1 MELTNLNTLQTAYL
15 FIVIGVIGATI
26 GSFLNVVI
34 YRLPLSLI
42 KGWEKEC
49 REFLAPTK
57 DPSDQNPSESENK
70 ASEEPEDTFNIAF
83 PASHCPKCKAPVKAW
98 QNIPIISYLFLKG
111 KCAACKVKISL
122 RYPAVELVTALLS
135 IWVVYSLGVTVEAG
149 LVLVLTWSL
158 LVLTLIDIDHHL
170 LPDNITL
177 PLMWLGLLANTQG
190 YFTSLESAVFGAAA
204 GYLSLWSVFWLFK
217 LVTGKEGMGFGDFKL
232 LAALGAWMGFQALP
246 IIIILSSMV
255 GAIIGIGGILI
266 FGKDKNKPIP
276 FGPYLAIAG
285 WIAFFWGDHI
295 TNAYLSYA
303 TGQ

>member
-1 MELTNLNTLQTAYL
+1 MDVTHFSNLQIIYIFTVVT
-15 FIVIGVIGATI
+15 IIGATI

-34 YRLPLSLI
+34 YRLPLSLM
-42 KGWEKEC
+42 KGWEREC
-49 REFLAPTK
+49 KEFLASTDEAKPT
-57 DPSDQNPSESENK
+57 PTSAE
-70 ASEEPEDTFNIAF
+70 AAPEDTKETFNIAF
-83 PASHCPKCKAPVKAW
+83 PASHCPCCKAPVRAW
-98 QNIPIISYLFLKG
+98 QNIPIISYLLLKG

-122 RYPAVELVTALLS
+122 RYPIVEFVTSVLS
-135 IWVVYSLGVTVEAG
+135 VWVVYSLGLTVEAG
-149 LVLVLTWSL
+149 LVLLLTWSL
-158 LVLTLIDIDHHL
+158 LVLTLIDVDHQL

-190 YFTSLESAVFGAAA
+190 YFTDLQSAVLGAVM
-204 GYLSLWSVFWLFK
+204 GYLALWSVFWLFK

-232 LAALGAWMGFQALP
+232 LAALGAWMGWQALP
-246 IIIILSSMV
+246 VIIILSSAV

-285 WIAFFWGDHI
+285 WIAFFWGDAI
-295 TNAYLSYA
+295 TGAYLSYA